1 VKSGTPGKGKS
12 KSASAKP
19 ASAKTQATRGKAAA
33 AKTKAGAQTK
43 AAAKSKAAAKAPTPR
58 PAARTAPAKPKG
70 PRVSI
75 LLPCRDAAAYLPD
88 TIASIQAQSYRDFE
102 VIAVDDGSTDETRAM
117 LEAWSIEDPR
127 VKVFTQEPLGIV
139 PTLQR
144 AVASSK
150 GEILVRMD
158 ADDVAYSTRIERQV
172 ELLGANPGIGA
183 CGTLVRYFPRGSVAG
198 GAQRYEMWI
207 NALVEHD
214 DITRE
219 IFVECPIAHPTMAIR
234 REVLESV
241 GGYQDNGWPED
252 YDLVFRLWTSGVAFA
267 KVPEVLLRWRER
279 IDRTSR
285 TDPRYDED
293 AFRRIKVH
301 YLRNTL
307 LNGHSENGVLVWG
320 AGPVGKA
327 FALEL
332 QAQQV
337 KVRAFVELD
346 PRKIGQKIH
355 DAPVVAPDKL
365 SEYRD
370 AFAIAAVGLPNARD
384 EIRTA
389 LGEAGWTEGRDFVAV
404 A

>member
-1 VKSGTPGKGKS
+1 VKR
-12 KSASAKP
+12 
-19 ASAKTQATRGKAAA
+19 SAKT
-33 AKTKAGAQTK
+33 
-43 AAAKSKAAAKAPTPR
+43 
-58 PAARTAPAKPKG
+58 

-88 TIASIQAQSYRDFE
+88 TTASIQAQTFRDFE
-102 VIAVDDGSTDETRAM
+102 IVAIDDGSTDATRAL
-117 LEAWSIEDPR
+117 LEAWAARDRRLR
-127 VKVFTQEPLGIV
+127 VIAQPPLGIV
-139 PTLQR
+139 PALQR
-144 AVASSK
+144 AVGAAR

-158 ADDVAYSTRIERQV
+158 ADDVAYSSRIARQV
-172 ELLGANPGIGA
+172 ELLDEQPDVGA

-198 GAQRYEMWI
+198 GAQRYEAWI

-214 DITRE
+214 EIVRD

-234 REVLESV
+234 RTVLDQV

-252 YDLVFRLWTSGVAFA
+252 YDLVFRLWSHGITMA

-279 IDRTSR
+279 VDRSSR

-301 YLRNTL
+301 YLRKTL
-307 LNGHSENGVLVWG
+307 LDGHDGVVVWG

-332 QAQQV
+332 QAQGIT
-337 KVRAFVELD
+337 VRAFVELD
-346 PRKIGQKIH
+346 QRKIGQTIH
-355 DAPVVAPDKL
+355 GAPVIPPDGL
-365 SEYRD
+365 PEYRG
-370 AFAIAAVGLPNARD
+370 AFAIGAVGLPNARD
-384 EIRTA
+384 EIR
-389 LGEAGWTEGRDFVAV
+389 EAVKGYGWVEGKDFVAV

>member
-1 VKSGTPGKGKS
+1 MI
-12 KSASAKP
+12 
-19 ASAKTQATRGKAAA
+19 
-33 AKTKAGAQTK
+33 
-43 AAAKSKAAAKAPTPR
+43 
-58 PAARTAPAKPKG
+58 APARG

-88 TIASIQAQSYRDFE
+88 TRASIEAQSFRDFE
-102 VIAVDDGSTDETRAM
+102 VVAVDDGSSDETRVL
-117 LEAWSIEDPR
+117 LEAWAADDER
-127 VKVFTQEPLGIV
+127 VRVLVQEPLGIV
-139 PTLQR
+139 PALRR
-144 AVASSK
+144 ATEAAR

-172 ELLGANPGIGA
+172 ELLSQNPELGA

-207 NALVEHD
+207 NALVQHD
-214 DITRE
+214 DIARD
-219 IFVECPIAHPTMAIR
+219 IFVECPIAHPTMAVR
-234 REVLESV
+234 REVLEQV

-252 YDLVFRLWTSGVAFA
+252 YDLVFRLWINGIAMG
-267 KVPEVLLRWRER
+267 KVPEILLRWRER

-301 YLRNTL
+301 YLKNTL
-307 LNGHSENGVLVWG
+307 LNGHKGVVVWG

-332 QAQQV
+332 KAQKI

-346 PRKIGQKIH
+346 QRKIGQTIH
-355 DAPVVAPDKL
+355 EAPVIAPEELDR
-365 SEYRD
+365 YRG
-370 AFAIAAVGLPNARD
+370 AFAVAAVGLPNARD

-389 LGEAGWTEGRDFVAV
+389 LEGHGWTEGKDFVAV